1 MTSTLKSFLPVLMVI
16 ASVSH
21 AQLPDRL
28 PVENVKPLLQRAIDQ
43 GYAYGFL
50 IGPSAIYIRKTFG
63 TDARVEMDVR
73 ALHALPE
80 SGCSRLQVTTRQKAV
95 SERGRLSDKEFSY
108 QVSYCRDGR
117 FPTQK

>member
-1 MTSTLKSFLPVLMVI
+1 MTSCVRFTLPVLMGI
-16 ASVSH
+16 ASITQAHS
-21 AQLPDRL
+21 PERL
-28 PVENVKPLLQRAIDQ
+28 PVENVQPLLQRAIDQ
-43 GYAYGFL
+43 GYAHGLL

-63 TDARVEMDVR
+63 TDARVEIDVR

-80 SGCSRLQVTTRQKAV
+80 SGCSRLHVTTRQKAV
-95 SERGRLSDKEFSY
+95 SERGRLADKEFSY